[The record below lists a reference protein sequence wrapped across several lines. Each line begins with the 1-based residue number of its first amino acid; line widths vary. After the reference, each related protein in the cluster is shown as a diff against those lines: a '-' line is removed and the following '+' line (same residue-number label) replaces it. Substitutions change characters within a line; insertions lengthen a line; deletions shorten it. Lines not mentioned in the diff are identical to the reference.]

1 MKGIAVSSGIA
12 IAQVFKF
19 ERPVLTIIRRSS
31 EPVVEIERLQEAIKI
46 SSEEIEGIKEK
57 SAEKLSLEEQ
67 AIFDAHLALVND
79 PELYTQVVHKIEV
92 EQINAEYAVEE
103 VANIFIHMFESL
115 EDEYMRARASDI
127 KDVTYRVMAHLCG
140 VRMADI
146 SLIDHEVILVA
157 EELTPSD
164 TAQLDKR
171 YIKGFVTEQGGRTSH
186 SAIMAR
192 SIEIPAVVGVKE
204 AMNMIEHGEMIILD
218 AIEGNVII
226 APSDT
231 EIQEYTKKSI
241 QVEEE
246 KKELVS
252 LIEEET
258 VTLDG
263 VHIELSANIGNPK
276 NMEAVIRNGAD
287 GVGLYR
293 TEFLYMDASEL
304 PSEEEQYQAYKAVL
318 ESIPDKRVVIR
329 TLDIGGDKKLPYL
342 NIPEEMNPFLGHRA
356 VRLCLD
362 RTDIFR
368 TQLRALLR
376 ASVHGRLAIMFPMI
390 ATLQEL
396 RDAKRLLNEEKES
409 LLQEGYSISNT
420 IEVGMMVEIPS
431 AAVMADKFAKEV
443 DFFSIGTNDLIQYAM
458 AADRMSDTVAYL
470 YQPYHPSVLHL
481 IKLTVDGAHKAGIWC
496 GMCGEMAGEWKAVPL
511 LVGLGL
517 DEFSVVAS
525 GILPIRK
532 IIRSLNK
539 KECEDIAA
547 RALACSSSE
556 EALEVLGG

>member
-19 ERPVLTIIRRSS
+19 ERPVLTILRRNS
-31 EPVVEIERLQEAIKI
+31 EPTLEINRLKEAIRI

-57 SAEKLSLEEQ
+57 SIQKLSLDEQ
-67 AIFDAHLALVND
+67 AIFDAHLALAND
-79 PELYTQVVHKIEV
+79 PELYTQVVEKINLEK
-92 EQINAEYAVEE
+92 INAEYALEE
-103 VANIFIHMFESL
+103 VSNMFIHMFESL
-115 EDEYMRARASDI
+115 EDEYMRTRASDI
-127 KDVTYRVMAHLCG
+127 SDVTYRIKAHLCG
-140 VRMADI
+140 ARMTDI

-164 TAQLDKR
+164 TAQLDKK
-171 YIKGFVTEQGGRTSH
+171 YIKGFITEQGSRTSH

-192 SIEIPAVVGVKE
+192 SLEIPAIVGIKGLMHGV
-204 AMNMIEHGEMIILD
+204 EHGDMVILD
-218 AIEGNVII
+218 AIEGEVII
-226 APSDT
+226 EPSET
-231 EIQEYTKKSI
+231 QIQEYTKKQF

-246 KKELVS
+246 KKQLVS
-252 LIEEET
+252 LKEEDT
-258 VTLDG
+258 MTIDG
-263 VHIELSANIGNPK
+263 IHIELTANIGNPK
-276 NMEAVIRNGAD
+276 NMEAVISNGAD

-342 NIPEEMNPFLGHRA
+342 SIPEEMNPFLGQRA
-356 VRLCLD
+356 VRLCLE
-362 RTDIFR
+362 RKDIFR

-376 ASVHGRLAIMFPMI
+376 ASIHGRLAIMFPMI

-396 RDAKRLLNEEKES
+396 RDAKSLLSEEREN
-409 LLQEGYSISNT
+409 LLQEGYCISDS
-420 IEVGMMVEIPS
+420 IEVGMMVEVPS
-431 AAVMADKFAKEV
+431 AAVMADQFAKEV
-443 DFFSIGTNDLIQYAM
+443 DFFSIGTNDLIQYTM

-470 YQPYHPSVLHL
+470 YQPYHPSVLQL
-481 IKLTVDGAHKAGIWC
+481 IKMTIDGAHRAGIWC
-496 GMCGEMAGEWKAVPL
+496 GMCGEMAAEKRAVPL

-525 GILPIRK
+525 RILPIRES
-532 IIRSLNK
+532 IRSFNK
-539 KECEDIAA
+539 MECEKIAQ
-547 RALACSSSE
+547 RALECSSSE
-556 EALEVLGG
+556 EVLEVLGG

>member
-31 EPVVEIERLQEAIKI
+31 EPVVEIERLQEAIKT

-140 VRMADI
+140 IRMADI

-192 SIEIPAVVGVKE
+192 SLEIPAVVGMKE

-458 AADRMSDTVAYL
+458 AADRMSDMVAYL